1 MRNFLKLL
9 PLSFLLMIL
18 LSCDPPHDIDFI
30 NRTDSE
36 AKIRIKIN
44 SKTENVVFRGT
55 HLGDSIV
62 FNLKPKDTAN
72 IYFGI
77 GTWSDSEIN
86 EVTNSIEN
94 IEVESKDIKTMYKS
108 KKSITEFLK
117 DNRKGFWWHTNIEIE
132 IK

>member
-1 MRNFLKLL
+1 
-9 PLSFLLMIL
+9 MIL

>member
-1 MRNFLKLL
+1 MLL
-9 PLSFLLMIL
+9 F
-18 LSCDPPHDIDFI
+18 SCDPVHDIDFI
-30 NRTDSE
+30 NQTDSE

-44 SKTENVVFRGT
+44 SKTKNVVFKGT
-55 HLGDSIV
+55 HSGDSIV

-86 EVTNSIEN
+86 EVTNSIDN
-94 IEVESKDIKTMYKS
+94 IEVESKDIKTTYKS
-108 KKSITEFLK
+108 KKSITAFLK
-117 DNRKGFWWHTNIEIE
+117 DNRKGFWGHTDIEIE

>member
-1 MRNFLKLL
+1 MRNFLKLST
-9 PLSFLLMIL
+9 LSFLLML
-18 LSCDPPHDIDFI
+18 LFSCDPPHNIDFI

-44 SKTENVVFRGT
+44 SKTKNVVFRGT
-55 HLGDSIV
+55 HPEDSIV

-86 EVTNSIEN
+86 EVANSIEN

-108 KKSITEFLK
+108 KKSIIEFLK
-117 DNRKGFWWHTNIEIE
+117 DNRKGFWWHNDIEIE